1 MKRQPVILSLILVLA
16 VIGLTLNSCK
26 KDTTPVSLS
35 LSTLVAG
42 SIDLNGATSPN
53 NVPVD
58 AAITATFNTDVD
70 AMTVTSSNITL
81 TRDYDN
87 ASIDITVSA
96 SGKTVTIT
104 PGSALGNGTL
114 YKLTFKAALKSAAGE
129 SLTADVQRAFTTE
142 GSFLPAGTFAYW
154 NFENNANDQVGTFN
168 PITNG
173 VTDITY
179 VDSRNAAA
187 GKAASFNGT
196 TSLIEIGNG
205 DQLMNTTDLTLS
217 FWIKEDT
224 AGRGDQFVMGLAGWY
239 GFQFELNNTSGGWCK
254 LAAQYS
260 LSGGTTAS
268 QDLWFNGAATG
279 TTKDNG
285 GWQGWTYSQDLSN
298 SGGVVGLFAN
308 QWAYVV
314 CTYASATKIGTIY
327 INGMKMKEQDFNLYG
342 DTHPLYNA
350 TGLEYAGNPDNKQL
364 VFGFIQ
370 DKTAPTIT
378 DSWADYTNPD
388 NNHYKGLLDDIR
400 IFHRALTAKEVQL
413 IYASEKP

>member
-1 MKRQPVILSLILVLA
+1 MKRQPLILSLILVLA

-26 KDTTPVSLS
+26 KDTTPVTLS

-53 NVPVD
+53 NVPVN

-70 AMTVTSSNITL
+70 AMTATTSNITL
-81 TRDYDN
+81 SRDYDN
-87 ASIDITVSA
+87 ASMDITVTA

-104 PGSALGNGTL
+104 PASTLGNGTL
-114 YKLTFKAALKSAAGE
+114 YKLTFKAALKSTAGE

-154 NFENNANDQVGTFN
+154 NFENNANDQVGSFN

-205 DQLMNTTDLTLS
+205 DQLMNTTDFTLS

-224 AGRGDQFVMGLAGWY
+224 AGRADQFVLGLAGWY
-239 GFQFELNNTSGGWCK
+239 GFQFELNNSSGGWCK

-285 GWQGWTYSQDLSN
+285 GYLGWTYSQDLSN
-298 SGGVVGLFAN
+298 SGGVVSLFAN

-314 CTYASATKIGTIY
+314 CTYASATKIGTLY
-327 INGMKMKEQDFNLYG
+327 INGMKMKEQDFNLY
-342 DTHPLYNA
+342 DNALNNA
-350 TGLEYAGNPDNKQL
+350 TGLEYAGNVDNKQL

-378 DSWADYTNPD
+378 DSWADYTNPA

-400 IFHRALTAKEVQL
+400 IFHRALTTKEVQL